1 MDQFS
6 GQGVRCV
13 RGLRAVF
20 AGVSF
25 ALASGG
31 ALILRGPNGS
41 GKSSLLR
48 LMAGLGRPDAGSV
61 QWNGS
66 AIGEDPE
73 AHAARTAYLGH
84 SDAVKP
90 TLSIA
95 ANIRLWCRLRGGTDA
110 MADAALAKVGLQQRA
125 ALPARLL
132 SAGQRKRL
140 ALARTIAAPAA
151 LWLLDE
157 PVTALDSDG
166 IAALL
171 AAIARHRAS
180 GGMVVVSAH
189 GEIALPDAATLDL
202 AAFAAELEPA

>member
-13 RGLRAVF
+13 RSLRAVF

-25 ALASGG
+25 ALESGG

-48 LMAGLGRPDAGSV
+48 LMAGLSRPDAGSI
-61 QWNGS
+61 QWNGA
-66 AIGEDPE
+66 AIGAEPE
-73 AHAARTAYLGH
+73 AHAARIAYLGH

-95 ANIRLWCRLRGGTDA
+95 ANVRLWTRLHGGTDK
-110 MADAALAKVGLQQRA
+110 MADAALAKVGLQQHA

-140 ALARTIAAPAA
+140 ALARAIAAPAA

-157 PVTALDSDG
+157 PATALDSDG

-171 AAIARHRAS
+171 ATLTQHRAS

-202 AAFAAELEPA
+202 AAFAAEPEAA

>member
-1 MDQFS
+1 MDQFT

-31 ALILRGPNGS
+31 ALILRGPNGC

-48 LMAGLGRPDAGSV
+48 LMAGLGRPDAGTI
-61 QWNGS
+61 QWNGA
-66 AIGEDPE
+66 AIGADPE
-73 AHAARTAYLGH
+73 SHAARIAYLGH

-90 TLSIA
+90 TLSAA
-95 ANIRLWCRLRGGTDA
+95 ANVRLWTRLRGGTDD
-110 MADAALAKVGLQQRA
+110 MADAALAGVGLQQRG

-132 SAGQRKRL
+132 SAGQKKRL

-157 PVTALDSDG
+157 PASALDSDG
-166 IAALL
+166 ITALL
-171 AAIARHRAS
+171 AAIARHRSA
-180 GGMVVVSAH
+180 GGMAVVSAH
-189 GEIALPDAATLDL
+189 GEMALPDAATLDL
-202 AAFAAELEPA
+202 AAFAAESEPA

>member
-1 MDQFS
+1 MDQFT

-48 LMAGLGRPDAGSV
+48 LMAGLGRPDAGSI
-61 QWNGS
+61 QWNG
-66 AIGEDPE
+66 APIGADPE
-73 AHAARTAYLGH
+73 SHAARIAYLGH

-95 ANIRLWCRLRGGTDA
+95 ANARLWTRLRGGTDK
-110 MADAALAKVGLQQRA
+110 MADASLAKVGLQQRA
-125 ALPARLL
+125 TLPARLL

-157 PVTALDSDG
+157 PATALDGDG

-171 AAIARHRAS
+171 AAIAGHRAG

-189 GEIALPDAATLDL
+189 GEIALPEAATLDL
-202 AAFAAELEPA
+202 AAFAAEPEPA

>member
-6 GQGVRCV
+6 GHGVRCV

-25 ALASGG
+25 ALTSGG

-48 LMAGLGRPDAGSV
+48 LMAGLGRPEAGTI
-61 QWNGS
+61 QWNGA
-66 AIGEDPE
+66 AIGADPE
-73 AHAARTAYLGH
+73 SHAARISYLGH

-90 TLSIA
+90 ILSVA
-95 ANIRLWCRLRGGTDA
+95 ANVRLWTGLRGGTDK
-110 MADAALAKVGLQQRA
+110 MADAALTILGLLQRG

-132 SAGQRKRL
+132 SAGQKKRL
-140 ALARTIAAPAA
+140 ALARTIATPAA

-157 PVTALDSDG
+157 PATALDSEA
-166 IAALL
+166 IAVLL
-171 AAIARHRAS
+171 AAIARHRDA
-180 GGMVVVSAH
+180 GGMVVVCTH
-189 GEIALPDAATLDL
+189 GEIALPEAATLDL
-202 AAFAAELEPA
+202 AAFAAESEPA